1 MASAQYNRYIWLV
14 DTIRSAGKI
23 TRAEIDRKWSNSH
36 YNENHE
42 STFPDR
48 SFFRCKREIKS
59 IFGIEI
65 KCKRSRE
72 CSIYYIANPDDDS
85 HSQTKQWLLS
95 EFALSQSLDASRELQ
110 DQIVYEHI
118 PEGTQYLTTIVEALR
133 DHKILLISHLRF
145 DSNEP
150 PHVFYMSP
158 LCLKAFKQRWYI
170 IGLIE
175 ELDGTNKTGNEPRT
189 YALDRVKHLEL
200 TDRKFKYPKNF
211 HPQEYFAP
219 HYGVFC
225 GKDYK
230 PEFIRARFSRKR
242 LRMSAPSRCIIPR
255 RKWSPASSSGMLH
268 PRSISSNNSAHTA
281 PRWRSSR
288 PNHSAISSAKTP
300 KRLPI
305 SINRQIIRLF
315 D

>member
-23 TRAEIDRKWSNSH
+23 TRAEIDRKWSYSH

-42 STFPDR
+42 TTFPDR

-230 PEFIRARFSRKR
+230 PEFIRARFIEKAAPYVRTLPLHHSQKEVEPCVFEWYVAPTLDFIQQ
-242 LRMSAPSRCIIPR
+242 LRTYSAEMEI
-255 RKWSPASSSGMLH
+255 L
-268 PRSISSNNSAHTA
+268 A
-281 PRWRSSR
+281 PKSLRD
-288 PNHSAISSAKTP
+288 KF
-300 KRLPI
+300 
-305 SINRQIIRLF
+305 RQDAEAVANLYK
-315 D
+315 

>member
-23 TRAEIDRKWSNSH
+23 TRAEIDRKWSYSH

-48 SFFRCKREIKS
+48 SFYRCKREIKS

-72 CSIYYIANPDDDS
+72 CSIYYIANPNDDS

-145 DSNEP
+145 DADQ

-189 YALDRVKHLEL
+189 YALDRIKHLEL

-211 HPQEYFAP
+211 HPTEYFAP

-230 PEFIRARFSRKR
+230 PEFIRARFIEKEAPYVRTLPLHHSQKEVEPCVFEWYVAPTLDFIQQLRTYSAEMEILAPKSLRDKFRKDAEAVAN
-242 LRMSAPSRCIIPR
+242 LY
-255 RKWSPASSSGMLH
+255 K
-268 PRSISSNNSAHTA
+268 
-281 PRWRSSR
+281 
-288 PNHSAISSAKTP
+288 
-300 KRLPI
+300 
-305 SINRQIIRLF
+305 
-315 D
+315 